1 MTTETAQD
9 EFHVGYLPVV
19 DLTFFGHLEH
29 VGETSM
35 SVLAVFFSVLSC
47 SFTFNI
53 PISIINEISPR
64 QK

>member
-9 EFHVGYLPVV
+9 EFHISVGYLPIV

-35 SVLAVFFSVLSC
+35 SVLAVFFQFFPAPLHLI
-47 SFTFNI
+47 FQF
-53 PISIINEISPR
+53 P
-64 QK
+64 